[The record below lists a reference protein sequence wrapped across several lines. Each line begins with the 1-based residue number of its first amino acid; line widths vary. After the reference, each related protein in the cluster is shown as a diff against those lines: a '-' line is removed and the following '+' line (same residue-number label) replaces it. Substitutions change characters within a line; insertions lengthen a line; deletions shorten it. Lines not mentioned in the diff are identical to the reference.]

1 MSTCNIILLTC
12 NMIMSTCDII
22 MLTCVLIMFHVN
34 KLMLQI
40 DINKIHVNI
49 IMMKVDMIILACRD
63 RSMPQKQFVLCHIA
77 VHRFKLKF

>member
-1 MSTCNIILLTC
+1 
-12 NMIMSTCDII
+12 
-22 MLTCVLIMFHVN
+22 MFHVN

-63 RSMPQKQFVLCHIA
+63 RSMPL
-77 VHRFKLKF
+77 